1 MQIGIL
7 KSQYEEHAAER
18 MKWAEL
24 ENSLLAKQ
32 KNHEPMLKVKNQE
45 VKNLNEKLDIL
56 QALITDKDKRI
67 IKLQEVKQG
76 NEALRE
82 INKKMKTELQN
93 EIQELQNIKTDIN
106 SLLNIK
112 KSLDEQESEKKK
124 EYIGQQTKE
133 K

>member
-1 MQIGIL
+1 
-7 KSQYEEHAAER
+7 
-18 MKWAEL
+18 MKWEEL
-24 ENSLLAKQ
+24 ENTLLTKQ
-32 KNHEPMLKVKNQE
+32 KNHEQMLKVKNQE
-45 VKNLNEKLDIL
+45 VKNLNEKLDIQ

-67 IKLQEVKQG
+67 IKLQEVEQG

-93 EIQELQNIKTDIN
+93 EIQELKNIKTDIT

-133 K
+133 QEK